1 LLYLPTLKLNEN
13 TNSGKHKKHSSGVFV
28 IAVDDTTEDAI
39 SVTSDGTAVSGIM
52 FGENVKR
59 GASIRVD
66 QGLDTTEISP
76 SFTIDS
82 DLLETQYIVEMDNR
96 LGKVAAIKG
105 PNARVSFIDDD
116 DIAQYSLTLST
127 DPVYVQQNDNVSNT
141 DPNEVISGPRGT
153 TLEVAIQASI
163 DLNTSQYLFD
173 LLGSSSTTL
182 FSGHT
187 VKYIDTNI
195 RIQGATTGV
204 QLDVPVRFVKKTA

>member
-1 LLYLPTLKLNEN
+1 
-13 TNSGKHKKHSSGVFV
+13 
-28 IAVDDTTEDAI
+28 
-39 SVTSDGTAVSGIM
+39 M
-52 FGENVKR
+52 
-59 GASIRVD
+59 
-66 QGLDTTEISP
+66 
-76 SFTIDS
+76 
-82 DLLETQYIVEMDNR
+82 
-96 LGKVAAIKG
+96 
-105 PNARVSFIDDD
+105 
-116 DIAQYSLTLST
+116 
-127 DPVYVQQNDNVSNT
+127 SNT